1 MKMVYVVLESQY
13 QSSMTGAV
21 KCINAEQDNIA
32 VECEGYLLE
41 ELHND
46 DTFEQFWRELFEI
59 QNHNFSVFFL
69 LPTLPLTFF
78 QNCSK
83 VSSLCN
89 SSSK

>member
-21 KCINAEQDNIA
+21 KRVNAEQDNIA

-46 DTFEQFWRELFEI
+46 DTFEQFRK
-59 QNHNFSVFFL
+59 NV
-69 LPTLPLTFF
+69 
-78 QNCSK
+78 
-83 VSSLCN
+83 
-89 SSSK
+89 